1 MMTSSINTVK
11 QQQQQTSLVLNHI
24 SFLLYLQISKLF
36 NLGYNC
42 IILLIP
48 TKLMM

>member
-11 QQQQQTSLVLNHI
+11 QQQQTSLVLNHI